1 MDLTEDAF
9 LGGRVMMRQPCS
21 GPRAGIDPVLL
32 AAAIPARASETVLDV
47 GTGSGVVALCLLA
60 RIPGLRV
67 CGLEL
72 DPHLA
77 ALARDNAAR
86 NPAVFGH
93 GGVFTVVEGNLCS
106 KGAAGL
112 DPNTFHHVAANPP
125 FGQAGRGTAP
135 PDGRKAA
142 AHVENEASLDQWI
155 DYCFHMAR
163 PRGTVT
169 LVHRADRLDQLV
181 ARLHG
186 RVGDLTVI
194 PLWPRAGKP
203 ARRVIVQG
211 IKGASGVSTLHPGLV
226 LHREGARDFT
236 AEADAILRRGAG
248 FPPACSDTTDR

>member
-32 AAAIPARASETVLDV
+32 AAAVPARAGETVLDV

-60 RIPGLRV
+60 RIPGLKIA
-67 CGLEL
+67 GLEL
-72 DPHLA
+72 DPHLV
-77 ALARDNAAR
+77 ALARDNAVR
-86 NPAVFGH
+86 NRDIFRSDSVFD
-93 GGVFTVVEGNLCS
+93 VVEGNLCT

-112 DPNTFHHVAANPP
+112 EPNTFDHVAANPP
-125 FGQAGRGTAP
+125 FGQPGRGTVP

-142 AHVENEASLDQWI
+142 AHVETAASLDEWI
-155 DYCFHMAR
+155 DFCIRMAR

-169 LVHRADRLDQLV
+169 VVHRADRLDQLM

-186 RVGDLTVI
+186 RVGDVTVV

-203 ARRVIVQG
+203 ARRVIVHG
-211 IKGASGVSTLHPGLV
+211 HKGASGVLTLHPGLV
-226 LHREGARDFT
+226 LHREGSRDFT
-236 AEADAILRRGAG
+236 DDADAILRRGAG
-248 FPPACSDTTDR
+248 LPLACADKTAH